1 LQILRVRDVDCG
13 PNSRTDRPRVV
24 SYQRFFSAPEGRRF
38 LSTTGVFSSLAIY
51 FDWNRPDKYGEQ

>member
-1 LQILRVRDVDCG
+1 
-13 PNSRTDRPRVV
+13 VV

-51 FDWNRPDKYGEQ
+51 FDWDRPDKYGEQ